1 MFLDKTVAMGRPDK
15 ILGVH
20 AEFLAWRNQGRVAQV
35 MGHHDARVQ
44 RSEVQSGD
52 RLQVVLLHR
61 RKNEGAFELTLRG
74 GGTFRRDQQ
83 VVLF

>member
-1 MFLDKTVAMGRPDK
+1 MLLDKTVPMWGPDK

-20 AEFLAWRNQGRVAQV
+20 PELLAWRNQRRVTQV
-35 MGHHDARVQ
+35 MGHHDAGVQ

-61 RKNEGAFELTLRG
+61 GKHEGAFEFAKG
-74 GGTFRRDQQ
+74 GGGSFGGD
-83 VVLF
+83 